1 MASRKQH
8 LSLHQRSLVVDLKN
22 QGKSYRQ
29 IQKET
34 GIPFTTVSSIVMKH
48 NLIGTVASVAED
60 ENARP
65 PVQLIAISSLM

>member
-22 QGKSYRQ
+22 QGKSDRQ

-34 GIPFTTVSSIVMKH
+34 GIPFTTVSSIVEKH
-48 NLIGTVASVAED
+48 NLIGTVASVAGRMQVHQC
-60 ENARP
+60 N
-65 PVQLIAISSLM
+65 

>member
-34 GIPFTTVSSIVMKH
+34 GLEPLLVW
-48 NLIGTVASVAED
+48 LAED
-60 ENARP
+60 EKARP
-65 PVQLIAISSLM
+65 PVQSIAISSLM